1 MPECVR
7 QLFIRWR
14 VDELLVKY
22 PRLRLV
28 PAPEGVV
35 ILSGALAFDAEAP
48 GKKRIVDEYQV
59 KLSIPHS
66 FPDRIPSVL
75 ETGGR
80 IPWYFHKLID
90 GALCLGS
97 RTRLRLIVSEWPTLL
112 DFVERCVIPYL
123 YGYSHLERHGTLPFG
138 ELKHGDQGIR
148 QDFASIFGV
157 DQESS
162 APEFVRLTSMRKR
175 HANKHP
181 CPCGSERR
189 LGRCHH
195 RRVNLLRERLGR
207 HWFRMEHEALREHS
221 VQVHQTLPHPQA
233 EPCFEFSR

>member
-1 MPECVR
+1 LRHSGVTVPECVR

-14 VDELLVKY
+14 ADELLVKY

-48 GKKRIVDEYQV
+48 GKKRIIDEYQV

-80 IPWYFHKLID
+80 IPWYFHKLTD

-97 RTRLRLIVSEWPTLL
+97 STGCVSS
-112 DFVERCVIPYL
+112 FQ
-123 YGYSHLERHGTLPFG
+123 S
-138 ELKHGDQGIR
+138 
-148 QDFASIFGV
+148 
-157 DQESS
+157 
-162 APEFVRLTSMRKR
+162 
-175 HANKHP
+175 
-181 CPCGSERR
+181 
-189 LGRCHH
+189 
-195 RRVNLLRERLGR
+195 GR
-207 HWFRMEHEALREHS
+207 HVSTSLNGA
-221 VQVHQTLPHPQA
+221 
-233 EPCFEFSR
+233 